1 MLRNNGFLKPNP
13 YVEILVDGKSVRKTD
28 TLKNTNHPRWDQ
40 ELTVLVT
47 PVSVLQFRVLDHS
60 SFRKDTLLGEK
71 TVPVPELLRKQRETR
86 TENYILYMYLT
97 KAATTASGSAGET
110 SPDGGRATN
119 SEMLVV
125 IKGLVRMDTTTTPNG
140 DRTEGSSVLVTVN
153 GLVSGAGGVSA
164 NGDVVRMRSSRIS
177 GSGAGGLEEYESG
190 GGGAGSSSSGAVSAY
205 GSNHATSVG
214 AIKRNIGVVNW
225 GGEAAVAAN
234 GSSGGGDPKLLQRAA
249 LVQQVSA
256 K

>member
-97 KAATTASGSAGET
+97 KAATTAGGSAGET

-153 GLVSGAGGVSA
+153 GLVSGAGGVSS

-177 GSGAGGLEEYESG
+177 GDDYESG
-190 GGGAGSSSSGAVSAY
+190 GGASGSSSSGGVSAY

-214 AIKRNIGVVNW
+214 AIKRNSGVVNW

-249 LVQQVSA
+249 VVQQVSA